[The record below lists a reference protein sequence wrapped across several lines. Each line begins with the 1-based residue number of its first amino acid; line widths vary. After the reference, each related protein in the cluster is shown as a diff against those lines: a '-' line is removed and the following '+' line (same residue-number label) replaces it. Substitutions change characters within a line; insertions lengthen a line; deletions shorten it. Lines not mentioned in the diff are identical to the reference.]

1 MHAIAGLILYMPA
14 KQTNK
19 ESLAEVVI
27 LSDLHLGSFGARTKE
42 ILSYLNQIQPKK
54 LILNGDIID
63 AWQFKKKHF
72 QAAELAVVQRI
83 LDLAMAGT
91 EVIYLTGNHDEFLR
105 AYVPLQ
111 LNHLI
116 LDNKYVLEL
125 DGKKYWCFHGD
136 IFDHSVSCSKW
147 LARLGGRG
155 YDFLIWMNHTINR
168 VLQTLNQPRWS
179 FSKHIKESVKR
190 AVKYVSDFEQV
201 AIDLA
206 AEQEYDGVI
215 CGHIHMPQNR
225 KAKAAN
231 GKIIHY
237 LNAGDWVEN
246 CSALEFKEGT
256 WELNEYA
263 DPVELTEEHVPSAPT
278 YDELFHELLGQQSPS
293 VLSNL

>member
-1 MHAIAGLILYMPA
+1 MPA
-14 KQTNK
+14 KQRKK
-19 ESLAEVVI
+19 ETPAEVVI

-42 ILSYLNQIQPKK
+42 ILSYLNQNQPKK

-72 QAAELAVVQRI
+72 QALELSILQRI
-83 LDLAMAGT
+83 IDLALSGT

-105 AYVPLQ
+105 SYVPLQ

-116 LDNKYVLEL
+116 LENKYVLEL
-125 DGKKYWCFHGD
+125 EGKKYWCFHGD

-155 YDFLIWMNHTINR
+155 YDFLIWMNHTINQ
-168 VLQTLNQPRWS
+168 VLQFFKQPRWS

-206 AEQEYDGVI
+206 AEQGFDGVI

-225 KAKAAN
+225 KARAAN
-231 GKIIHY
+231 GRTIHY
-237 LNAGDWVEN
+237 LNSGDWVEN
-246 CSALEFKEGT
+246 CSALEFKEGR

-263 DPVELTEEHVPSAPT
+263 DTVEMIIEDVLQAPT
-278 YDELFHELLGQQSPS
+278 YEELFQELLGKPSPS
-293 VLSNL
+293 VIPNL